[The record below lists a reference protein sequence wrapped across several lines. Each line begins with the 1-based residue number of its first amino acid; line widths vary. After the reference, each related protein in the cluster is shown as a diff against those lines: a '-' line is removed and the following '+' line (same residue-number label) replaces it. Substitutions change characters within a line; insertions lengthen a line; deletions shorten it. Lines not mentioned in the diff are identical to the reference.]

1 MVAKIATGEL
11 PPDPILPPKGQAGG
25 KIGGKARAESLTP
38 ENRKKIA
45 EKAAKTRWNK
55 K

>member
-11 PPDPILPPKGQAGG
+11 PPDPTTTPHGQAGG
-25 KIGGKARAESLTP
+25 KRGGKSRAAALSP
-38 ENRKKIA
+38 EKRKEIA